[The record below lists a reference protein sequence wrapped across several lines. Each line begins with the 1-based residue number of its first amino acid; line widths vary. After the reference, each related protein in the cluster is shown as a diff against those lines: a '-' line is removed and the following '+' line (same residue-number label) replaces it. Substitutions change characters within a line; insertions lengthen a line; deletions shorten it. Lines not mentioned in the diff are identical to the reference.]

1 MPGYTGYITVV
12 YAVDLPDDYVDDEMK
27 DYQYSD
33 SFTEKTGIKSLNRRE
48 VVKRLVQH
56 MPKDRTFTV
65 KSEITLIQ
73 KYKN

>member
-12 YAVDLPDDYVDDEMK
+12 YAVDLPDDYVDSEMQ
-27 DYQYSD
+27 DYQYTD
-33 SFTEKTGIKSLNRRE
+33 SHTEKTGIKSLNRRE
-48 VVKRLVQH
+48 VVKRLVEQ

-73 KYKN
+73 KYKD